1 MWRSTDLQLISNRR
15 STELRVVFLILL
27 FVVVPRVV
35 NACACRV
42 YVSTC
47 NRSNRVENTHDDLLY
62 LENIATVQGRTR
74 VSGVVDGDDENAA
87 GQQVRIT
94 GKNKSYIATT
104 DKNGVYELYD
114 LPPGRYLTEP
124 G

>member
-1 MWRSTDLQLISNRR
+1 M
-15 STELRVVFLILL
+15 
-27 FVVVPRVV
+27 
-35 NACACRV
+35 
-42 YVSTC
+42 
-47 NRSNRVENTHDDLLY
+47 ENTHDDLLY
-62 LENIATVQGRTR
+62 LENIAKVQGRTR

-94 GKNKSYIATT
+94 SKNKSYMATT